1 MLRSPKST
9 AEATADRQRSPIES
23 QLPLRLAMAVPAA
36 AIVIVVLAGTWPMLS
51 WPYPLWVQTSAQ
63 FHQQFTW
70 AGLIAGTTACW
81 QATRHRPHL
90 AGLVS
95 WLVGAYLAALL
106 PLVVCTVLVGGVGAP
121 DPLAMLSGVMAMVA
135 AVAVGY
141 TLGTVVPSV
150 VMVPIVAI
158 GFYAL
163 RIAGGT
169 YAASPVLN
177 LEPGLGQHESMPL
190 LVFRI
195 TLFSAISAAAVG
207 LTGKSLARRAT
218 DTPQPWRKVVDIA
231 TYAAVPATLITIS
244 LIHPPAVFT
253 ASNPPPM
260 SCTERHGIH
269 YCVHADNQP
278 RLAELV
284 RTVDP
289 MVVRFGTT
297 PANLNRVWDYALTFH
312 PIDAELAR
320 GLEIAWLNSDGTLR
334 TQVSDTMAGVQACAT
349 AATQDQQSG
358 TRRAQVAADISDYL
372 STGTT
377 FGTLATMSVTDV
389 QQWIAQHQQQ
399 LHTCTLPPDQL
410 PQAQTR

>member
-1 MLRSPKST
+1 MLSSPKST
-9 AEATADRQRSPIES
+9 AEATADGQRSPTES
-23 QLPLRLAMAVPAA
+23 RLSLKLAMVVPAA
-36 AIVIVVLAGTWPMLS
+36 AIFIVVLAGTWPMVS

-90 AGLVS
+90 AGLV
-95 WLVGAYLAALL
+95 GAYLAALL
-106 PLVVCTVLVGGVGAP
+106 PLVVCTVLAGGVGAP

-141 TLGTVVPSV
+141 ALGTVVPSV
-150 VMVPIVAI
+150 VMVPIVAL

-163 RIAGGT
+163 HIAGST
-169 YAASPVLN
+169 YAATPVLN
-177 LEPGLGQHESMPL
+177 LEPGLGQRESLPL

-207 LTGKSLARRAT
+207 LAGKSLARRAT
-218 DTPQPWRKVVDIA
+218 STTHSWRTIVDIA
-231 TYAAVPATLITIS
+231 AYAAVPATLITIS

-284 RTVDP
+284 RIVDP
-289 MVVRFGTT
+289 MIVRFGTP
-297 PANLNRVWDYALTFH
+297 PANLDRIWDYALTFH

-320 GLEIAWLNSDGTLR
+320 GLEIAWLNSDGTLQ
-334 TQVSDTMAGVQACAT
+334 TQVSDILAGVQACAT
-349 AATQDQQSG
+349 TATQDQQSG
-358 TRRAQVAADISDYL
+358 TKRAQVAADISDYL

-410 PQAQTR
+410 PKAQTR